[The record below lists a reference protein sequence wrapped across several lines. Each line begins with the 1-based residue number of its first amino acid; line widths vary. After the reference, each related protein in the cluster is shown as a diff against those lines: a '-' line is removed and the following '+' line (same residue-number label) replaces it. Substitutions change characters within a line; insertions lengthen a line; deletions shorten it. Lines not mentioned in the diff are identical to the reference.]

1 MLVSDASADIVGRRF
16 AFSTHTFLAYDSP
29 MNYQVTL
36 ECIHAAL
43 KPIIGEGKVAS
54 YIPELANVAP
64 DQFGMA
70 VVNIDGAVFSVGD
83 ATKRFSIQSISKLF
97 ALTLAFQ
104 RDGDAMWTRVGRE
117 PSGNPF
123 NSLVQLEMEH
133 GIPRNPF
140 INAGALV
147 VTDMLVAHYGGGEGA
162 QEALLA
168 FVRTL
173 AGAQGT
179 AIQINGRVGESEVR
193 TSSRNAAMAHF
204 MKSFGN
210 LHGKVGEVINAY
222 CHHCAIE
229 MNCIELARAACFIAN
244 KGVNPWDGVAVVD
257 ASSAKRLSALML
269 TCGTYDA
276 AGDFAFRVGLPA
288 KSGVGGG
295 IVAILPGQCGICVW
309 SPALEESGNS
319 HAGSMALEMFTSI
332 TQQSIF

>member
-1 MLVSDASADIVGRRF
+1 
-16 AFSTHTFLAYDSP
+16 
-29 MNYQVTL
+29 MNYQPTL
-36 ECIHAAL
+36 DRIYAAL
-43 KPIIGEGKVAS
+43 QPVIGEGKVAS
-54 YIPELANVAP
+54 YIPELASVSP

-70 VVNIDGAVFSVGD
+70 VVDIAGNVFAVGD

-104 RDGDAMWTRVGRE
+104 REGDSLWSRVGRE

-123 NSLVQLEMEH
+123 NSLVQLEREQ

-147 VTDMLVAHYGGGEGA
+147 ITDMLAAQYDDP
-162 QEALLA
+162 QEALLN
-168 FVRTL
+168 FVRDL
-173 AGAQGT
+173 ANAPGV
-179 AIQINGRVGESEVR
+179 QINGRVGESEVR

-210 LHGKVGEVINAY
+210 LNNRVGEVITAY

-229 MNCIELARAACFIAN
+229 MSCVELARAVGFLAN
-244 KGVNPWDGVAVVD
+244 KGVNPLNGNAVID
-257 ASSAKRLSALML
+257 PSSAKRLSALML

-295 IVAILPGQCGICVW
+295 IVAILPGECGICVW

-319 HAGSMALEMFTSI
+319 HAGSMALEMFTSL
-332 TQQSIF
+332 TGRSIF

>member
-1 MLVSDASADIVGRRF
+1 
-16 AFSTHTFLAYDSP
+16 
-29 MNYQVTL
+29 MNYQPTL
-36 ECIHAAL
+36 DRIYAAL
-43 KPIIGEGKVAS
+43 QPVIGDGKVAS
-54 YIPELANVAP
+54 YIPELASVSP

-70 VVNIDGAVFSVGD
+70 VVDFAGNVFAVGD

-104 RDGDAMWTRVGRE
+104 REGDSLWSRVGRE

-123 NSLVQLEMEH
+123 NSLVQLEREQ

-147 VTDMLVAHYGGGEGA
+147 ITDMLAAQYDDP
-162 QEALLA
+162 QEALLN
-168 FVRTL
+168 FVRDL
-173 AGAQGT
+173 ANAPGV
-179 AIQINGRVGESEVR
+179 QINGRVGESEVR

-210 LHGKVGEVINAY
+210 LNNRVGEVITAY

-229 MNCIELARAACFIAN
+229 MSCVELARAVGFLAN
-244 KGVNPWDGVAVVD
+244 KGVNPLNGSVVID
-257 ASSAKRLSALML
+257 PSSAKRLSALML

-295 IVAILPGQCGICVW
+295 IVAILPGECGICVW

-319 HAGSMALEMFTSI
+319 HAGSMALEMFTSL
-332 TQQSIF
+332 TGRSIF

>member
-1 MLVSDASADIVGRRF
+1 
-16 AFSTHTFLAYDSP
+16 
-29 MNYQVTL
+29 MNYQPTL
-36 ECIHAAL
+36 DRIYAAL
-43 KPIIGEGKVAS
+43 QPVIGEGKVAS
-54 YIPELANVAP
+54 YIPELATVSP
-64 DQFGMA
+64 KQFGMA
-70 VVNIDGAVFSVGD
+70 VVDFSGNVYAVGD

-104 RDGDAMWTRVGRE
+104 REGDSLWSRVGRE

-123 NSLVQLEMEH
+123 NSLVQLEREQ

-147 VTDMLVAHYGGGEGA
+147 ITDMLASQYENP
-162 QEALLA
+162 QEALLN
-168 FVRTL
+168 FVREL
-173 AGAQGT
+173 SDAPGV
-179 AIQINGRVGESEVR
+179 QINGSVGESEVR

-210 LHGKVGEVINAY
+210 LNNRVGEVITTY

-229 MNCIELARAACFIAN
+229 MSCVELARAVGFLAN
-244 KGVNPWDGVAVVD
+244 KGVNPLNGRAVID
-257 ASSAKRLSALML
+257 PSSAKRLSALLL

-295 IVAILPGQCGICVW
+295 IVAILPGECGVCVW

-319 HAGSMALEMFTSI
+319 HAGSMALEMFTSL
-332 TQQSIF
+332 TGRSIF

>member
-1 MLVSDASADIVGRRF
+1 
-16 AFSTHTFLAYDSP
+16 
-29 MNYQVTL
+29 
-36 ECIHAAL
+36 
-43 KPIIGEGKVAS
+43 
-54 YIPELANVAP
+54 
-64 DQFGMA
+64 MA
-70 VVNIDGAVFSVGD
+70 VVDFAGNVCAVGD

-104 RDGDAMWTRVGRE
+104 REGDSLWSRVGRE

-123 NSLVQLEMEH
+123 NSLVQLEREQ

-147 VTDMLVAHYGGGEGA
+147 ITDMLASQYENP
-162 QEALLA
+162 QEALLD
-168 FVRTL
+168 FVRDL
-173 AGAQGT
+173 SNAPGV
-179 AIQINGRVGESEVR
+179 QINGRVGESEVR

-210 LHGKVGEVINAY
+210 LNNRVGEVITTY

-229 MNCIELARAACFIAN
+229 MSCVELARAVGFLAN
-244 KGVNPWDGVAVVD
+244 TGVNPLNGSAVVD
-257 ASSAKRLSALML
+257 PSSAKRLSALML

-295 IVAILPGQCGICVW
+295 IVAILPGECGICVW

-319 HAGSMALEMFTSI
+319 HAGSLALEMFTSL
-332 TQQSIF
+332 TKRSIF